1 MTTKIFSCPISRLLL
16 ILITGDL
23 IIVNGSLFLSAILRL
38 GLTPGWDYIRNNPV
52 SFVLTGIVF
61 IFTFLF
67 AELYDTRKDF
77 KAVGNI
83 MSITF
88 ASISAL
94 VITTFLFYINWS
106 LRIGRGVFVINGFL
120 ITFFIIGWRVLYSY
134 LLDQPLFKKNVL
146 IVGAGWAGKTILQ
159 EINKAKKAGLKV
171 SGFIDDN
178 PQKREN
184 SIEGVPVFGDRY
196 TLSAVIRQND
206 ISLIVN
212 AITHEKHADL
222 IKALI
227 NCSWN
232 GIEIVDMPTLYE
244 QLTGKI
250 PFKHINDMWML
261 HVVISK
267 PKLYGTL
274 VKPIIEM
281 FFSWALFVLLIPAM
295 VVIALLI
302 KTDSHGRIFYT
313 QERVGKDG
321 KKFMIIKFRTMV
333 ENAESTTGAVYTSD
347 NDPRI
352 TRVGKFLR
360 KWRLDEIPQLFNVI
374 RGEMSLMGPR
384 PERDVFIREFEEKI
398 PFYAQRL
405 AVRPGLTGWA
415 QVKYPYASSIEQTEE
430 KLQYDL
436 YYIKNM
442 SFLLDFV
449 VLLKTIKVILF
460 GSGK

>member
-1 MTTKIFSCPISRLLL
+1 MTTKILNSPVSRRLL
-16 ILITGDL
+16 ILIAGDL
-23 IIVNGSLFLSAILRL
+23 IIVNGSVFLSAILRL
-38 GLTPGWDYIRNNPV
+38 GLSDGWDYIRNNPV

-77 KAVGNI
+77 KSIGNI

-88 ASISAL
+88 ASASAL
-94 VITTFLFYINWS
+94 IITTFLFYINWS
-106 LRIGRGVFVINGFL
+106 LRIGRGVFIINGLL
-120 ITFFIIGWRVLYSY
+120 IAVFIIGWRTLYSY

-171 SGFIDDN
+171 AGFVDDN
-178 PQKREN
+178 PQKKES
-184 SIEGVPVFGDRY
+184 SIEGLPVFGDRY
-196 TLSAVIRQND
+196 TLPVVIRQND

-222 IKALI
+222 IKTLI

-267 PKLYGTL
+267 PKLYGKL
-274 VKPIIEM
+274 VKPLVEILFALI
-281 FFSWALFVLLIPAM
+281 LFVLLLPAM
-295 VVIALLI
+295 MIIALLI
-302 KTDSHGRIFYT
+302 KMDSQGRIFYT

-321 KKFMIIKFRTMV
+321 KEFTIIKFRTMV
-333 ENAESTTGAVYTSD
+333 ENAELTTGAVYTSD

-352 TRVGKFLR
+352 TKIGKFLR
-360 KWRLDEIPQLFNVI
+360 KWRLDEIPQLLNVI

-384 PERDVFIREFEEKI
+384 PERHVFIREFEEKI
-398 PFYAQRL
+398 PFYTQRL
-405 AVRPGLTGWA
+405 AVKPGLTGWA

-449 VLLKTIKVILF
+449 VFLKTIQVVLF